1 MDDEQLTPKQ
11 DRKMLKL
18 LEEAALHDHPNPD
31 RIGCPGADF
40 LKRLAIDRRSISIS
54 DPALDHVA
62 NCSPCFREFA
72 GYRDRAK
79 RARVSRRTAMAAGAT
94 ILIAGT
100 AATVNSLLDRSK
112 SPESTGDQFEPAEF
126 NMFNDSA
133 ERGASGKEL
142 RGRPSPNLPRKR
154 LNLLITLPFA
164 SPEGDYEVQ
173 VMGPTGATGLKASG
187 PAQILNGKT
196 LLRVR
201 LDLTKLQP
209 DTYKLGIRRVP
220 YDWTSQ
226 PVNIR

>member
-31 RIGCPGADF
+31 RVGCPGTDF
-40 LKRLAIDRRSISIS
+40 LKRLANDRRSISIS

-79 RARVSRRTAMAAGAT
+79 RARVSRRTAMVAGAT

-112 SPESTGDQFEPAEF
+112 PPESTGDQFEPAEF

-133 ERGASGKEL
+133 ERGASEKEL

-173 VMGPTGATGLKASG
+173 VMGPGGATGLKASG
-187 PAQILNGKT
+187 PAHILNGKT

>member
-31 RIGCPGADF
+31 RIGCPGTDF
-40 LKRLAIDRRSISIS
+40 LKRLATDRRSISIS

-72 GYRDRAK
+72 GYRDRVK

-94 ILIAGT
+94 IIIAG
-100 AATVNSLLDRSK
+100 AAVTVNSLLDRSK
-112 SPESTGDQFEPAEF
+112 PPDSTGDQFQPAEF

-133 ERGASGKEL
+133 ERGASDKEL

-173 VMGPTGATGLKASG
+173 VMGPDGATGLKASG
-187 PAQILNGKT
+187 PAHILNGKT

>member
-11 DRKMLKL
+11 DRKMLEL
-18 LEEAALHDHPNPD
+18 LEEAALHDYPNPD
-31 RIGCPGADF
+31 RIGCPGTDF
-40 LKRLAIDRRSISIS
+40 LKRLATDRRSISIS

-62 NCSPCFREFA
+62 GCSPCFREFA

-79 RARVSRRTAMAAGAT
+79 RARVSRRASIAAGGT
-94 ILIAGT
+94 ILIAGA
-100 AATVNSLLDRSK
+100 AATVNSLLNRSK
-112 SPESTGDQFEPAEF
+112 PLESTGDQFEPAEF

-133 ERGASGKEL
+133 ERGASDNEP
-142 RGRPSPNLPRKR
+142 RSRPSPDLPRKR

-173 VMGPTGATGLKASG
+173 VMGPGGATGLKASG
-187 PAQILNGKT
+187 PARILNGKT

-209 DTYKLGIRRVP
+209 DTYKLGVRRIP